1 MQAVTRKT
9 VVCIDTRRSVNMLA
23 QARKPGD
30 VAKEGH
36 EQFIRNTLKDKL
48 GWPRREP
55 APESIKAAAREMA
68 ARLVQRD
75 KDIAAKKAALKA
87 EAEKK
92 AASEKEALEGRPAT
106 PEEIKFADGEIAEM
120 EKQQ

>member
-1 MQAVTRKT
+1 VQATIKRT
-9 VVCIDTRRSVNMLA
+9 TVCIDTRRTVNMLA
-23 QARKPGD
+23 SARKPQD

-36 EQFIRNTLKDKL
+36 EQFIRNLLKDKM

-75 KDIAAKKAALKA
+75 KDLA
-87 EAEKK
+87 EAKRK
-92 AASEKEALEGRPAT
+92 AKEEQAAREAAANAEQNKLRAATEASAAAEASNQ
-106 PEEIKFADGEIAEM
+106 GELS
-120 EKQQ
+120 